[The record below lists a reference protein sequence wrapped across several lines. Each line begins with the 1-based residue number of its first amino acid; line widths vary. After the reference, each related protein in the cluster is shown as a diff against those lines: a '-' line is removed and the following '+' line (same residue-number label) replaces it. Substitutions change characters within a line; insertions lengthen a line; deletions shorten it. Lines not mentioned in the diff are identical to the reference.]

1 MKKEIAKELRE
12 NAAIIATEI
21 EGKKIR
27 HALTD
32 SFLGLA
38 ILIEEEEIPLKKMAS
53 KVYYKGILTGILMA
67 NVICI
72 LMMEVVD

>member
-38 ILIEEEEIPLKKMAS
+38 ILIEEEEIPLKKWPRRCII
-53 KVYYKGILTGILMA
+53 KGF
-67 NVICI
+67 
-72 LMMEVVD
+72 